1 MQIIYDTF
9 NVLRFTG
16 ADNRLDYV
24 VELGSNNLFTW
35 YKFGRTFMFLSL
47 VYCHFFLPQPIFHQ
61 SFLTFFSSRSSSQL
75 HPTAWTEYPFV
86 IIQIDLASSTIFL
99 TKKVTIIYTTLFA
112 TGIRI
117 QPFAYITTNHEEE
130 QSKSKTF
137 F

>member
-1 MQIIYDTF
+1 MTPCNHVYCISNWVVIIY
-9 NVLRFTG
+9 L
-16 ADNRLDYV
+16 
-24 VELGSNNLFTW
+24 LGINL
-35 YKFGRTFMFLSL
+35 GLFMFLSSAC
-47 VYCHFFLPQPIFHQ
+47 CHFFFLSHSIFHQ
-61 SFLTFFSSRSSSQL
+61 PFLTFFGSRSSPQL
-75 HPTAWTEYPFV
+75 HPTAWTEYPLI

-99 TKKVTIIYTTLFA
+99 AKKVTIIYTTIFA

>member
-1 MQIIYDTF
+1 MSIIDLYIF
-9 NVLRFTG
+9 
-16 ADNRLDYV
+16 
-24 VELGSNNLFTW
+24 ELGSNNLFTW
-35 YKFGRTFMFLSL
+35 YKFGIIYVPLIRLLSFIFLS
-47 VYCHFFLPQPIFHQ
+47 HSIFHQ
-61 SFLTFFSSRSSSQL
+61 PFLTFFGSRSSSQL
-75 HPTAWTEYPFV
+75 HPTARTEYPLI

-99 TKKVTIIYTTLFA
+99 AKKVTIIYTTIFA